1 MSFSHPSKEITGT
14 KSWVLK
20 DKKIVLCVTSSV
32 SAYTSPD
39 IARELMRHG
48 AEVYVVMS
56 EAAKKIIHPD
66 TFEWATGNPVVT
78 ELTGKV
84 EHVAFTEKNGV
95 DLVLIAPA
103 TANTISKIACGI
115 CDTPLTTVIATA
127 LGTGIPIMI
136 VPAMHISLDKNPA
149 VQENVR
155 KLKGFNVDFISP
167 RYEEGKAKIADKI
180 EITKNVI
187 TRLTKTKDM
196 EGMKVLITAG
206 PTRSPFD
213 AIRYLTNPSSG
224 KMGLALG
231 EEACTR
237 GADVTLVLGPG
248 VPSPPSGFHVTKV
261 VTTEEMF
268 DVVISKLKS
277 EKYDIIVLSAAP
289 LDFKFEKPLDYKV
302 SSKIGEI
309 KTKLILLPKISEEV
323 RNISKDIFYIG
334 FKAEY
339 NISKEELIDRAYE
352 SLKERGQ
359 NLIVANDVATEGA
372 GFATDTNEVYVI
384 DEKKKAVHIA
394 LSPKIEVA
402 KRIYDMALE
411 KMKKRK

>member
-1 MSFSHPSKEITGT
+1 
-14 KSWVLK
+14 
-20 DKKIVLCVTSSV
+20 
-32 SAYTSPD
+32 
-39 IARELMRHG
+39 
-48 AEVYVVMS
+48 
-56 EAAKKIIHPD
+56 
-66 TFEWATGNPVVT
+66 
-78 ELTGKV
+78 
-84 EHVAFTEKNGV
+84 
-95 DLVLIAPA
+95 
-103 TANTISKIACGI
+103 
-115 CDTPLTTVIATA
+115 
-127 LGTGIPIMI
+127 
-136 VPAMHISLDKNPA
+136 
-149 VQENVR
+149 
-155 KLKGFNVDFISP
+155 LKGFNVDFISP

-302 SSKIGEI
+302 PSKIGEI